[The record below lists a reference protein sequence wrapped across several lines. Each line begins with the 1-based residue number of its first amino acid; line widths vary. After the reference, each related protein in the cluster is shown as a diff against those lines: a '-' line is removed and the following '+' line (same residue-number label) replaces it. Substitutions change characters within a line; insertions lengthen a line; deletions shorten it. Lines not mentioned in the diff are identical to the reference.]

1 MRSTKTECDPE
12 QPPLLANQRRASPRR
27 CAALWLELISMKDC
41 GSPSSHDLQAELK
54 LLSSRAPSTSTPE
67 ALQREGAV
75 TGALRCSPSDQRPG
89 GVLQGGKGRGR
100 VRGRR
105 WRKGDVGTAAVDS
118 VPVENVHVRVRVCVS
133 VGWRDETSD

>member
-27 CAALWLELISMKDC
+27 GAALWLELISMKDC

-54 LLSSRAPSTSTPE
+54 LLSSRTPSTSTPE

-89 GVLQGGKGRGR
+89 GVLRRGEGEAVEGGGCGYRRGR
-100 VRGRR
+100 QRAC
-105 WRKGDVGTAAVDS
+105 RKCTC
-118 VPVENVHVRVRVCVS
+118 VRVCV
-133 VGWRDETSD
+133 